1 MGAGARDRR
10 GSGFTVVPLDKAC
23 QPLAPLVRLSQLRK
37 LCECEQVAAVCY
49 RVRGDGIEFLL
60 VRTRGGGRWQF
71 PKGSAEPGLTH
82 AQAAALEAFEE
93 AGVHGRVEETSFVTY
108 VFRGGGR
115 WTFPKGSAE
124 PGLTH
129 AQAAALEAFEEA
141 GVHGRIEE
149 TSFATYVR
157 RERAKGKS
165 HARSGESDLTVSAH
179 LCEVSRLSAPKESG
193 RKRTWFSAAEA
204 RQRLRQGRRSGDGA
218 EFARVIHKAVA
229 RLQRLRGETGIVDDR
244 PQNRPQQNGLHR
256 DTLQTDGLQR
266 VRFEAFTEAPGVEA
280 SFMQNN
286 RRQPNGTRQF
296 AVPVVD
302 AYSPEVVRGEV
313 LQFDPMRE
321 KKAKALGTGTK
332 KG

>member
-1 MGAGARDRR
+1 MHSLTMGAGARDRR

-60 VRTRGGGRWQF
+60 VRT
-71 PKGSAEPGLTH
+71 
-82 AQAAALEAFEE
+82 
-93 AGVHGRVEETSFVTY
+93 
-108 VFRGGGR
+108 RGGGR

-204 RQRLRQGRRSGDGA
+204 RLRLRQGRRSGDGA

-280 SFMQNN
+280 SFMQNI
-286 RRQPNGTRQF
+286 RRQLNGTRQF